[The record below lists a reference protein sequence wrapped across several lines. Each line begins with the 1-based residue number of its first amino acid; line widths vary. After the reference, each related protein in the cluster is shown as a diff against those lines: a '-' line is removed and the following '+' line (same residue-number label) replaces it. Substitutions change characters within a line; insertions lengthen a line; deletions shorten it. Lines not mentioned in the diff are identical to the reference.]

1 MEDVQT
7 TDGTVLENIMH
18 IWLALQLAEVQTAL
32 SNNSPTESMYLY
44 QMSVA

>member
-1 MEDVQT
+1 MEDVQA
-7 TDGTVLENIMH
+7 TDGTVLDNIMH

-32 SNNSPTESMYLY
+32 SNMYLY

>member
-7 TDGTVLENIMH
+7 TDGTGLVLDNI

-32 SNNSPTESMYLY
+32 SNTSPTECMYLY